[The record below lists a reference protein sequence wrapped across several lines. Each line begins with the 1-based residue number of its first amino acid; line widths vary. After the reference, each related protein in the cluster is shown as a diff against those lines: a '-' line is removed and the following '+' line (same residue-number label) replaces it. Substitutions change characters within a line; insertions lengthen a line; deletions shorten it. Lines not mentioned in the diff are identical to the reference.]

1 MKKSIFLISSLMFCA
16 FFLLKNSDGAQTPSN
31 SSNTDTSSS
40 NIIRVQEPF
49 NPILPMGNIKTVS
62 SHFGNRID
70 PFTGLW
76 ESHQGVDCPAVTGT
90 PILAIANGTVTQ
102 AGYNDG
108 YGNLVEIDHGQGY
121 TSKYGHASQILT
133 RMGQQV
139 QKGQV
144 IALVGSTGHST
155 GPHLHFEMAQYGQ
168 VFNPMAFLN
177 QGLQLGTMASNNQ
190 NSGGWNKLNAYPSG
204 QKNTKAFFSTGEMIV
219 AVRVRSGK
227 PVKW

>member
-49 NPILPMGNIKTVS
+49 NPILPMGTIKSVS

-76 ESHQGVDCPAVTGT
+76 ESHQGVDYPAVTGT

-102 AGYNDG
+102 AGYNGG

-144 IALVGSTGHST
+144 IALVGSTGHSA

-177 QGLQLGTMASNNQ
+177 QGLQLGTTASNNP
-190 NSGGWNKLNAYPSG
+190 NSGGWNKPSSYPSG

>member
-76 ESHQGVDCPAVTGT
+76 ESHQGVDYPAVTGT

-102 AGYNDG
+102 AGYNGG

-177 QGLQLGTMASNNQ
+177 QGLQLGTTASNNP
-190 NSGGWNKLNAYPSG
+190 NSGGWNKPSSYPSG

>member
-49 NPILPMGNIKTVS
+49 NPILPMGTIKSVS

-76 ESHQGVDCPAVTGT
+76 ENHQGVDYPAVTGT
-90 PILAIANGTVTQ
+90 PILAVANGTVTQ
-102 AGYNDG
+102 AGYSGG

-177 QGLQLGTMASNNQ
+177 QGLQLGTTASNNP
-190 NSGGWNKLNAYPSG
+190 NSGGWNKPSSYPSG
-204 QKNTKAFFSTGEMIV
+204 QKNTKAFFSTGQMIV

>member
-49 NPILPMGNIKTVS
+49 NPILPMGTIKSVS

-76 ESHQGVDCPAVTGT
+76 ESHQGVDYPAVTGT

-102 AGYNDG
+102 AGYNGG

-177 QGLQLGTMASNNQ
+177 QGLQLGTTASNNP
-190 NSGGWNKLNAYPSG
+190 NSGGWNKPSSYPSG

>member
-49 NPILPMGNIKTVS
+49 NPILPMGTIKSVS

-76 ESHQGVDCPAVTGT
+76 ESHQGVDYPAVTGT

-102 AGYNDG
+102 AGYNGG

-177 QGLQLGTMASNNQ
+177 QGLQLGTMASNNP
-190 NSGGWNKLNAYPSG
+190 NSGGWNKPSSYPSG
-204 QKNTKAFFSTGEMIV
+204 QKNTKAFFSTGQMIV

>member
-49 NPILPMGNIKTVS
+49 NPILPMGTIKSVS

-76 ESHQGVDCPAVTGT
+76 ESHQGVDYPAVTGT

-102 AGYNDG
+102 AGYNGG

-177 QGLQLGTMASNNQ
+177 QGLQLGTTASNNP
-190 NSGGWNKLNAYPSG
+190 NSGGWNKPSSYPSG
-204 QKNTKAFFSTGEMIV
+204 QKNTKAFFSTGQMIV

>member
-76 ESHQGVDCPAVTGT
+76 ESHQGVDYPAVTGT

-102 AGYNDG
+102 AGYNGG

-177 QGLQLGTMASNNQ
+177 QGLQLGTTASNNP
-190 NSGGWNKLNAYPSG
+190 NSGGWNKPSSYPSG
-204 QKNTKAFFSTGEMIV
+204 QKNTKAFFSTGQMIV

>member
-76 ESHQGVDCPAVTGT
+76 ENHQGVDYPAVTGT
-90 PILAIANGTVTQ
+90 PILAVANGTVTQ
-102 AGYNDG
+102 AGYSGG

-177 QGLQLGTMASNNQ
+177 QGLQLGTTASNNP
-190 NSGGWNKLNAYPSG
+190 NSGGWNKPSSYPSG

>member
-76 ESHQGVDCPAVTGT
+76 ESHQGVDYPAVTGT

-102 AGYNDG
+102 AGYNGG

>member
-49 NPILPMGNIKTVS
+49 NPILPMGTIKSVS

-76 ESHQGVDCPAVTGT
+76 ESHQGVDYPAVTGT
-90 PILAIANGTVTQ
+90 HILAIANGTVTQ
-102 AGYNDG
+102 AGYNGG

-177 QGLQLGTMASNNQ
+177 QGLQLGTTASNNP
-190 NSGGWNKLNAYPSG
+190 NSGGWNKPSSYPSG

>member
-76 ESHQGVDCPAVTGT
+76 ESHQGVDYPAVTGT

-102 AGYNDG
+102 AGYNGG

-177 QGLQLGTMASNNQ
+177 QGLQLGTMASNNP
-190 NSGGWNKLNAYPSG
+190 NSGGWNKPSSYPSG
-204 QKNTKAFFSTGEMIV
+204 QKNTKAFFSTGQMIV

>member
-76 ESHQGVDCPAVTGT
+76 ESHQGVDYPAVTGT

>member
-102 AGYNDG
+102 AGYNGG

-177 QGLQLGTMASNNQ
+177 QGLQLGTTASNNP
-190 NSGGWNKLNAYPSG
+190 NSGGWNKPSSYPSG